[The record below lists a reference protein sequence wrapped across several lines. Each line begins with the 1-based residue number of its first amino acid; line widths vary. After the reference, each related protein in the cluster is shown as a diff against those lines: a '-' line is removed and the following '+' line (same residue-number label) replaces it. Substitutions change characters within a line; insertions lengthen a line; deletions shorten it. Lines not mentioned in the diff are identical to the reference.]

1 MKIGERLNICANWV
15 ANGLAFVMLSF
26 LMIISVLYYSDGYQ
40 LNFNAGRGIVQ
51 WIVGGVSLLVV
62 WWIIGKLT
70 EKSKGVQI
78 TLIVILFSIAVFFC
92 AWWIKNSANLPQSD
106 EKSIYDIALR
116 AKNHDLLPIAPKGSY
131 MSLWPFQAG
140 LVLFEE
146 IILRIMPRADEMT
159 IQWFYIP
166 LMAISLISA
175 YMVVHKM
182 FHSFKSDMLWCILML
197 LYFPYYFYVNNMY
210 GEVPSMA
217 FMFFSLWMLLEWL
230 EKAGKVY
237 FILCGISMAGA
248 VAVRKNV
255 LIYGIAVALILF
267 ILWVKEQKKRY
278 IAIILLMI
286 ISVLVGTYVPRFF
299 YEYRAHNTMGEGV
312 PAMAYIA
319 MGLQWDE
326 GRAAGSWNGYNSDVY
341 MECDYDRQLT
351 VELSKKSIEESL
363 DYFSGNIGYAFKFYY
378 NKLVEQWA
386 REDASCL
393 YSTLEFYGDRTQSA
407 WSIYQGKAKDVIMYI
422 MSVQQT
428 LIIMGAI
435 FWCIL
440 NIKRCSR
447 IENLILL
454 VTFIGGFLFSML
466 WEASARYVL
475 PYYIAIIPYAADGY
489 RGIFEKTEFMKKVN
503 LG

>member
-1 MKIGERLNICANWV
+1 
-15 ANGLAFVMLSF
+15 
-26 LMIISVLYYSDGYQ
+26 
-40 LNFNAGRGIVQ
+40 
-51 WIVGGVSLLVV
+51 
-62 WWIIGKLT
+62 
-70 EKSKGVQI
+70 
-78 TLIVILFSIAVFFC
+78 
-92 AWWIKNSANLPQSD
+92 
-106 EKSIYDIALR
+106 
-116 AKNHDLLPIAPKGSY
+116 
-131 MSLWPFQAG
+131 
-140 LVLFEE
+140 
-146 IILRIMPRADEMT
+146 
-159 IQWFYIP
+159 
-166 LMAISLISA
+166 
-175 YMVVHKM
+175 
-182 FHSFKSDMLWCILML
+182 
-197 LYFPYYFYVNNMY
+197 
-210 GEVPSMA
+210 
-217 FMFFSLWMLLEWL
+217 
-230 EKAGKVY
+230 
-237 FILCGISMAGA
+237 MAGA

-422 MSVQQT
+422 MSVQQM

-440 NIKRCSR
+440 NRKRCSR

>member
-51 WIVGGVSLLVV
+51 WIVGGVSLLAV

-217 FMFFSLWMLLEWL
+217 FMFFL
-230 EKAGKVY
+230 
-237 FILCGISMAGA
+237 
-248 VAVRKNV
+248 
-255 LIYGIAVALILF
+255 YGCF
-267 ILWVKEQKKRY
+267 
-278 IAIILLMI
+278 
-286 ISVLVGTYVPRFF
+286 
-299 YEYRAHNTMGEGV
+299 
-312 PAMAYIA
+312 
-319 MGLQWDE
+319 
-326 GRAAGSWNGYNSDVY
+326 
-341 MECDYDRQLT
+341 
-351 VELSKKSIEESL
+351 
-363 DYFSGNIGYAFKFYY
+363 
-378 NKLVEQWA
+378 
-386 REDASCL
+386 
-393 YSTLEFYGDRTQSA
+393 
-407 WSIYQGKAKDVIMYI
+407 
-422 MSVQQT
+422 
-428 LIIMGAI
+428 
-435 FWCIL
+435 
-440 NIKRCSR
+440 
-447 IENLILL
+447 
-454 VTFIGGFLFSML
+454 
-466 WEASARYVL
+466 
-475 PYYIAIIPYAADGY
+475 
-489 RGIFEKTEFMKKVN
+489 
-503 LG
+503 